1 MTDEL
6 GSRQRDLSTSS
17 VTKRANGHWH
27 AIIASSCRWSQR
39 EYKRQPVH
47 RINHPF
53 ASEPSGGIHYC
64 SSCPRVRNWKM
75 VEPLWG
81 TRASP
86 LWSGL
91 WPCSCVQQSL
101 PLCGVNRVSPH
112 GPVSTRQASL
122 AVLIEPVGRRLLPYT
137 PWRYCR
143 SIRPKHWETCT
154 RGPETGD
161 PEMER
166 TARREMVTAP
176 LPPPERGGTASGGVR
191 GDLRIT
197 VRASPSG
204 GSHPSGTLQPAG
216 VPLVRTGASAEWG
229 TPPVSFGA
237 SPDDQMSVA
246 ASEGEP
252 SLSGD
257 DDSAALPPSGVV
269 ALSEPDPEMTAM
281 LSRAAEN
288 VGLVWNPP
296 PRPDPSRLDEWFL
309 GGGRAGF
316 QRPPPVPFFPEV
328 HEELTR
334 SWTSEC
340 GRYSTAAVV
349 AVSREKEKT
358 VPVKT
363 VTLGVCG
370 GQPPAC
376 FSTKRAD
383 FSKRV
388 HGWSRLFKDVLSPVR
403 FWVRSISGASGRSR
417 SLPHVSGHSARWG
430 SFRGW
435 FMFFMWSAAGPAASG
450 TQNFNKRAVSS
461 VSGSQE
467 EESGVPCIT
476 GSLPSSSLA
485 RQGGV
490 AQEHPSCPFVEPGKG
505 SSTQAPATS
514 RHTQAGLLRFLPHEE
529 ESGECY
535 TTHPDPAPRHHRP
548 GLHRPRA
555 GSLCSTSLPHHGY
568 VGGSVGAAGTV
579 SRSLASAPQ
588 SVSVAPTDHQ
598 TRLCD
603 SVRPASPQVQGHPVH
618 FSQTRRCSC
627 LACGNRSPTGEG
639 CDRAGPSS
647 RYEVGVVQPLLHCAQ
662 ERWWVTTD
670 LGSAS
675 FEPCTSQAAVQ
686 DVDAETHFWMRPSP
700 RLVGSDR
707 PEGRVL
713 SCLDPPATQAI
724 PAFRVRGTGVSVQGP
739 ALRAVPVASRLHQS
753 RGGGPCPPE
762 RTRCAHSQL
771 PRRLAHTRTVS
782 QAVVCTQ
789 GPGAQAPQPAGPS
802 GQLGK
807 EQTRANA
814 EDLFSRHGVR
824 FGQPNSTP
832 HPGTCSVSAEL
843 LQDLI
848 RQDGGSTETLSEAPG
863 AYGCSRGDSSARS
876 APYETAS
883 ALALWPN
890 PEVGVETRHLPGS
903 DYTGLPQDL
912 QAVVRSLVPSGRSA
926 PGAGI
931 QACCGIHRC
940 LIHRLGS
947 HVQRARSIRGLD
959 GSPTA
964 LAYQLPRV
972 ASSTPC
978 PEPSQRAPS
987 AQGRSGPYGQ
997 HCDRCVYQ
1005 PARRFALPSH
1015 VATRPPPP
1023 PLDSEASEVPSCH
1036 PHPRSV
1042 QSGSR
1047 RAVPSSTSRRVET
1060 PSPGG
1065 SADLGTVRSC
1075 PGRPVCISRNH
1086 PLPRVL
1092 LPNRGN
1098 ARHGCTGTQ
1107 LAPGPA
1113 QICVPPSEPTSTD
1126 TVQDQGGRGAGLVSG
1141 SILAQQDL
1149 VPGTHAPRDSPSL
1162 ANSSEEGSAFS
1173 ETGHP
1178 MAPAPGPVET
1188 PRMVPGWDAEVLA
1201 DLPQEVALT
1210 ITSARA
1216 PSTRRAYTLKWNLF
1230 VEWCSSHQ
1238 EDPRRCSIRA
1248 VLSFL
1253 QQGLERRL
1261 SPSTLKVY
1269 VAAISAYH
1277 DPVEGKSVGKH
1288 DLVVRFL
1295 RGARRLNPPR
1305 PPSLPSW
1312 DLALVLRALIT
1323 APFEPLQSVEL
1334 KFLSMKT
1341 LLLTAL
1347 ASIKRVGDLQAF
1359 SVDDSCLQFGPA
1371 DSSATLRPRPGYVP
1385 KVPTT
1390 PFRDQVVNLQALPPE
1405 EADPALALL
1414 CPVRALRQY
1423 TDRTQ
1428 SFRTSEQLFVCYG
1441 GQQKGKAV
1449 SKQRMAHWIVDAITL
1464 AYEAQGVPCPLRLRA
1479 HSTRGVASSWA
1490 LARGASLADICR
1502 AAGWATPNTF
1512 ARFYSLRVEPVSSCV
1527 LTSNG

>member
-1 MTDEL
+1 M
-6 GSRQRDLSTSS
+6 
-17 VTKRANGHWH
+17 
-27 AIIASSCRWSQR
+27 
-39 EYKRQPVH
+39 
-47 RINHPF
+47 
-53 ASEPSGGIHYC
+53 
-64 SSCPRVRNWKM
+64 
-75 VEPLWG
+75 
-81 TRASP
+81 
-86 LWSGL
+86 
-91 WPCSCVQQSL
+91 
-101 PLCGVNRVSPH
+101 
-112 GPVSTRQASL
+112 
-122 AVLIEPVGRRLLPYT
+122 
-137 PWRYCR
+137 
-143 SIRPKHWETCT
+143 
-154 RGPETGD
+154 
-161 PEMER
+161 
-166 TARREMVTAP
+166 
-176 LPPPERGGTASGGVR
+176 
-191 GDLRIT
+191 
-197 VRASPSG
+197 
-204 GSHPSGTLQPAG
+204 
-216 VPLVRTGASAEWG
+216 
-229 TPPVSFGA
+229 
-237 SPDDQMSVA
+237 
-246 ASEGEP
+246 
-252 SLSGD
+252 
-257 DDSAALPPSGVV
+257 
-269 ALSEPDPEMTAM
+269 
-281 LSRAAEN
+281 
-288 VGLVWNPP
+288 
-296 PRPDPSRLDEWFL
+296 
-309 GGGRAGF
+309 
-316 QRPPPVPFFPEV
+316 
-328 HEELTR
+328 
-334 SWTSEC
+334 
-340 GRYSTAAVV
+340 
-349 AVSREKEKT
+349 
-358 VPVKT
+358 
-363 VTLGVCG
+363 
-370 GQPPAC
+370 
-376 FSTKRAD
+376 
-383 FSKRV
+383 
-388 HGWSRLFKDVLSPVR
+388 
-403 FWVRSISGASGRSR
+403 
-417 SLPHVSGHSARWG
+417 
-430 SFRGW
+430 
-435 FMFFMWSAAGPAASG
+435 
-450 TQNFNKRAVSS
+450 
-461 VSGSQE
+461 
-467 EESGVPCIT
+467 
-476 GSLPSSSLA
+476 
-485 RQGGV
+485 
-490 AQEHPSCPFVEPGKG
+490 EPGKG
-505 SSTQAPATS
+505 SCTQAPATS
-514 RHTQAGLLRFLPHEE
+514 RHTQAGLLHFLPHEE

-535 TTHPDPAPRHHRP
+535 TTHPDPAPCHHRP

-568 VGGSVGAAGTV
+568 VGGSIGAAGTV

-639 CDRAGPSS
+639 RDRAGPSS

-700 RLVGSDR
+700 RLVCSNR

-762 RTRCAHSQL
+762 RTRCAHSKL
-771 PRRLAHTRTVS
+771 PWQLAHTRTVS

-789 GPGAQAPQPAGPS
+789 GPGAQAPQPAVPS

-843 LQDLI
+843 LQD
-848 RQDGGSTETLSEAPG
+848 RKDGGSTETLSEAPG
-863 AYGCSRGDSSARS
+863 AYGCSCGDSSARS

-940 LIHRLGS
+940 LDHRLGS

-972 ASSTPC
+972 VSSTPC

-1023 PLDSEASEVPSCH
+1023 PLESEASEVPSCH

-1047 RAVPSSTSRRVET
+1047 RAVSSSTSRRVET

-1075 PGRPVCISRNH
+1075 SGRPVCISRNH

-1288 DLVVRFL
+1288 NLVVRFL
-1295 RGARRLNPPR
+1295 RGARRLNLGG

-1347 ASIKRVGDLQAF
+1347 ASIKRMGDLQAF